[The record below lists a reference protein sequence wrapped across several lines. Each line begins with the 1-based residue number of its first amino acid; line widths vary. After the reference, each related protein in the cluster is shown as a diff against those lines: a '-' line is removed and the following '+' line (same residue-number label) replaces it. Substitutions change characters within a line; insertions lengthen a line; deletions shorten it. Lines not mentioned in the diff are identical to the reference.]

1 MPESAIESHRVR
13 KCVCTFFLE
22 DGTIKISEPKIG
34 NSGLSQGPFLKRS
47 MVTNTATKLPFQAV
61 DFMVG
66 SNVNIFGH
74 VFHVTRCD
82 SATRKYFIEEL
93 QKEMPSNESYPDDN
107 HSAVLRAQETEANPR
122 RSRVNPKREDKLRNF
137 LQYDGKVLRFYCEW
151 DEKEIILH
159 FYLADDTVELKE
171 VRDYNNG
178 HAPFPLLLSRQKIPA
193 SLDQNS
199 AVKFSSSSQTAKN
212 ARNLSASDFVCGEYV
227 QIYGRSILLQSC
239 DKFTYDFY
247 DLNLGMEQVLEE
259 IVPVSRESIRE
270 LKQALSGFE
279 RSFHSRSPTPYDPH
293 VHFGS
298 EEDTAGFCEKLI
310 PKPSKGDIHLF
321 LKHDHLQVLRLTAR
335 LARDESKKHPI
346 EKDRRYI
353 INFYLSDATLA
364 IFETVQMNSG
374 LSGGKFLARA
384 RYKHG
389 PTASSTFFGHLDAV
403 RNIARWIQPAD
414 LNVGKIITIVT
425 NTMATLPSLEIL
437 DADDFTRNFVAK
449 EQEKLKDN
457 DQTDGGFYTKEENK
471 EREGKRVLQFFRST
485 FQHKK
490 RKLEKA
496 FQRLDHDRSGRI
508 NKAGFLSALST
519 MDSGFSEKDQ
529 VLLAA
534 LLFTPGGSESNNHC
548 FENRRQSCIQ
558 LESCTW
564 INYAKF
570 MERVF
575 S

>member
-1 MPESAIESHRVR
+1 M
-13 KCVCTFFLE
+13 
-22 DGTIKISEPKIG
+22 
-34 NSGLSQGPFLKRS
+34 
-47 MVTNTATKLPFQAV
+47 TNTATKLSFQAV

-82 SATRKYFIEEL
+82 PATRKYFEEEL
-93 QKEMPSNESYPDDN
+93 QKEMPGNESYPDDN
-107 HSAVLRAQETEANPR
+107 HTAVLRAQETEANPR
-122 RSRVNPKREDKLRNF
+122 RSRVNPITKARSEDKLRNF
-137 LQYDGKVLRFYCEW
+137 LQYEGKVLRFQCEW
-151 DEKEIILH
+151 DDTRATDGESHRYILH
-159 FYLADDTVELKE
+159 FYLADDTVEIKE
-171 VRDYNNG
+171 VRDHNNG
-178 HAPFPLLLSRQKIPA
+178 HAPFPLLLSRQKVPT

-199 AVKFSSSSQTAKN
+199 DSSQTAKFQFSSSSQTAKS

-227 QIYGRSILLQSC
+227 QIYGRNILLQSC

-247 DLNLGMEQVLEE
+247 DLNLGVEQVLEE
-259 IVPVSRESIRE
+259 IVPVSRESVRE
-270 LKQALSGFE
+270 LKRAMSGLE
-279 RSFHSRSPTPYDPH
+279 RSFHSRSTTPYDPH

-298 EEDTAGFCEKLI
+298 EEDTSGFCENLI

-353 INFYLSDATLA
+353 INFHLSDATLA

-374 LSGGKFLARA
+374 LSGGKFLVRA

-389 PTASSTFFGHLDAV
+389 PSASSTFGHLDAV
-403 RNIARWIQPAD
+403 RNMARWIQPTD
-414 LNVGKIITIVT
+414 LNVGKIISIVHP
-425 NTMATLPSLEIL
+425 NTMAKLPSLEIL

-449 EQEKLKDN
+449 EQEKLKN
-457 DQTDGGFYTKEENK
+457 LDQTEVKSTDGTFYTKEENK
-471 EREGKRVLQFFRST
+471 EREGKRVLQYFRST

-490 RKLEKA
+490 QKLEKS
-496 FQRLDHDRSGRI
+496 FRHLDNDRSGRI

-519 MDSGFSEKDQ
+519 MDTGFSEKDQ

-534 LLFTPGGSESNNHC
+534 LLFSSVTGGDPGGSESNNHYC
-548 FENRRQSCIQ
+548 FENRRQ

-564 INYAKF
+564 LNYATF
-570 MERVF
+570 MKGFF